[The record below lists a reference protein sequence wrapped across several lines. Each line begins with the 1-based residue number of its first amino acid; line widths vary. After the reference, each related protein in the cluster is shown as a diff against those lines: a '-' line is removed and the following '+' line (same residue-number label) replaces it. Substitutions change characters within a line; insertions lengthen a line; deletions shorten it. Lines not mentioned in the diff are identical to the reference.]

1 MSYRDREY
9 LRTLVAYLCKLHN
22 LPDDVTD
29 TATYNV
35 LHSNV
40 KNVSAKA
47 KVIIIVY
54 LTAIKNG
61 YYVPLEVLSKSL
73 DFKNRRRLNSAK
85 RAVIEEFLI
94 TLDDIINLFGALFDL
109 NNTDKQVLKKEVEK
123 LAKNETQQTS
133 ITFTGAVLYKLSKE
147 GKIKKKI
154 LLADLGEK
162 LNKPTVTFQKMVRRI
177 KLNEEPLENQKG

>member
-1 MSYRDREY
+1 M
-9 LRTLVAYLCKLHN
+9 
-22 LPDDVTD
+22 DD
-29 TATYNV
+29 
-35 LHSNV
+35 
-40 KNVSAKA
+40 
-47 KVIIIVY
+47 
-54 LTAIKNG
+54 LT
-61 YYVPLEVLSKSL
+61 
-73 DFKNRRRLNSAK
+73 
-85 RAVIEEFLI
+85 
-94 TLDDIINLFGALFDL
+94 NLFGALFDL

-162 LNKPTVTFQKMVRRI
+162 LNKPTVTFQKMVRRL

>member
-73 DFKNRRRLNSAK
+73 ALLSSSFLFFLTSIELYINRACFDTFCVSILCFPARL
-85 RAVIEEFLI
+85 
-94 TLDDIINLFGALFDL
+94 IIVPISLSVAA
-109 NNTDKQVLKKEVEK
+109 TKKVVEK
-123 LAKNETQQTS
+123 
-133 ITFTGAVLYKLSKE
+133 I
-147 GKIKKKI
+147 KIKVKMVKKI
-154 LLADLGEK
+154 SY
-162 LNKPTVTFQKMVRRI
+162 TY
-177 KLNEEPLENQKG
+177 